1 MEDSGRG
8 AAWLARL
15 LGVQEVPSS
24 NLGGPTKFL
33 KDLQKADRPQVCLW
47 SPTGVQTEDSG
58 ALVFTHF
65 VRPNFRPPNAP
76 GLSPPIKT
84 RQTRHLALNL
94 LIRQA
99 KLLSGG
105 LENPTNN

>member
-33 KDLQKADRPQVCLW
+33 KDLQTPTLFGLAVW
-47 SPTGVQTEDSG
+47 SPTGVQKWTPG
-58 ALVFTHF
+58 APLPCTKKKAARF
-65 VRPNFRPPNAP
+65 
-76 GLSPPIKT
+76 LST
-84 RQTRHLALNL
+84 S
-94 LIRQA
+94 LILEKPA
-99 KLLSGG
+99 IPDIFPLSD
-105 LENPTNN
+105 